1 MSTMIN
7 KRVAIILLLL
17 FTTHSWQSKAQS
29 QLDAYI
35 QESFKNNQGLHQQSI
50 QLEKSLLA
58 LKEAKS
64 LFLPNISLLGTY
76 TKANGGRTIDL
87 PIGDLMNPVYSTLN
101 QLTNSNNFPHIDNQS
116 ILLNPDNF
124 YDAKLRTSLP
134 LINAEIWYNQKIKK
148 ELITQ
153 QQAAV
158 NVYKRELVK
167 NIKSAYYQYY
177 QAGKAVAIYNNA
189 LILVK
194 ENVRVNERL
203 LKNGVRNNTAL
214 TRSQT
219 EKQKIDAAITQA
231 SNNQLNAKAYF
242 NFLLNRPLT
251 SDIIIDTTYFSKEE
265 SVNTTSTNTREELV
279 QLNTGIAAYNLA
291 EKMQRSYLI
300 PKLNTF
306 LDLGSQ
312 GFNFDYN
319 SKTQYYIWGINLQW
333 DLFAAGKNR
342 YKSQQAKTDVASLQ
356 AQYSQT
362 EQALQLQT
370 EQSLN
375 NYNTALSNYNSAKT
389 QLTLANK
396 YYNDQLK
403 VYKEGQLLYIE
414 LLDALN
420 QLTNSELQLSLA
432 QANVLTAAADIERNQ
447 AAYPIN

>member
-7 KRVAIILLLL
+7 KRIAIILLLL
-17 FTTHSWQSKAQS
+17 FTTYSQESNAQS
-29 QLDAYI
+29 QLDFYI
-35 QESFKNNQGLHQQSI
+35 QEGIKNNQGLHQQNI
-50 QLEKSLLA
+50 QLERSLLA

-87 PIGDLMNPVYSTLN
+87 PIGDLMNPVYATLN
-101 QLTNSNNFPHIDNQS
+101 QLTNTNNFPHIDNQS

-124 YDAKLRTSLP
+124 YDAKFRTSLP

-148 ELITQ
+148 EQITQ

-177 QAGKAVAIYNNA
+177 QSGKAVAIYNNA
-189 LILVK
+189 LLLVK
-194 ENVRVNERL
+194 ENVRVNESL
-203 LKNGVRNNTAL
+203 LKNGLRNSTAL

-219 EKQKIDAAITQA
+219 EQQKIEAAITEA
-231 SNNQLNAKAYF
+231 SNNQMNAKAYF
-242 NFLLNRPLT
+242 NFLLNRALT
-251 SDIIIDTTYFSKEE
+251 TDIIIDTTDFSK
-265 SVNTTSTNTREELV
+265 VANILNTSTNTREELV
-279 QLNTGIAAYNLA
+279 QLNKGIETYKLV
-291 EKMQRSYLI
+291 EKMQRSYLV

-312 GFNFDYN
+312 GFNFNYN
-319 SKTQYYIWGINLQW
+319 SKTQYYIWGLNLQW

-342 YKSQQAKTDVASLQ
+342 YKSLQAKADVSLLQ

-362 EQALQLQT
+362 EQALQFQT
-370 EQSLN
+370 EQSIN
-375 NYNTALSNYNSAKT
+375 NYNTALSNYNSAKS
-389 QLTLANK
+389 QLNLAGK

-420 QLTNSELQLSLA
+420 QLTNAALQLSLA
-432 QANVLTAAADIERNQ
+432 QANVLNAAADIERNN
-447 AAYPIN
+447 ATYPIN